1 LTITEMVGVNDPL
14 YMYLVVRR
22 GALTSLARGCE
33 LAGAAAVACVRSFA
47 HDERFA
53 GDMAA
58 WRQRSGKVTLRARGG
73 QWSQLLAA
81 DAHVLAGDVDGEA
94 VAGLPPRRRS
104 ARGELLGR
112 MQAMTSPL
120 ALVPLDLR
128 PQVGHMTYVV
138 NPEVEMS
145 SGKTLAQAAHAA
157 VMAADSG
164 DFEEWVAAGCPATV
178 VRPTPEQ
185 FRRLRGSEKLAAR
198 VVDAG
203 LTEVLAGTV
212 TVLAHFDD

>member
-1 LTITEMVGVNDPL
+1 
-14 YMYLVVRR
+14 MYLVIRR
-22 GALTSLARGCE
+22 GAVTSLARGCE
-33 LAGAAAVACVRSFA
+33 LAGAAAVACVRGFA

-58 WRQRSGKVTLRARGG
+58 WTQRSGKVTLRAPRGK
-73 QWSQLLAA
+73 WSQLLAEE
-81 DAHVLAGDVDGEA
+81 AHVLAGALDGEA

-104 ARGELLGR
+104 SRSVLLGR

-120 ALVPLDLR
+120 ALAPPGVR
-128 PQVGHMTYVV
+128 PQAGHMTYVV

-145 SGKTLAQAAHAA
+145 SGKTLAQVAHAA

-164 DFEEWVAAGCPATV
+164 EFEEWVAADCPATV

-185 FRRLRGSEKLAAR
+185 FRRLCASPKLAAT

-212 TVLAHFDD
+212 TVLAHFNN